1 MSKANLK
8 KVVAKSD
15 AKVVTNEVE
24 TAEKKPLFQR
34 AAAVAETKNK
44 SDINFAALVL
54 AAMFLSE
61 GSAEQVKSEHKEACI
76 AFLSTG
82 SSEIVSAKNE
92 LLESGLIDEASKLTS
107 LGRSTAI
114 KRSNWS
120 VNNQYSLSFADFL
133 CNTKFGYQVAA
144 LGILLLGDS
153 KKSATGIVDKVVE
166 MIGDGKFT
174 PSEDFKGNILAMVKK
189 MIDLADAI
197 GILDDVDDY
206 IAGFYPA
213 NTLTEAEAEVAA

>member
-1 MSKANLK
+1 MSKATLK
-8 KVVAKSD
+8 KAVKESSV
-15 AKVVTNEVE
+15 KVVTNEVE
-24 TAEKKPLFQR
+24 TTEKKPLFQR
-34 AAAVAETKNK
+34 AAPVAETKNK

-82 SSEIVSAKNE
+82 SAEIISAKNE
-92 LLESGLIDEASKLTS
+92 LLENGLIDEAGKLTS

-133 CNTKFGYQVAA
+133 RNTKFGYQIAA

-153 KKSATGIVDKVVE
+153 KKEATGIVDKVAE
-166 MIGDGKFT
+166 MIGDEKFT

-189 MIDLADAI
+189 MIDLADLI
-197 GILDDVDDY
+197 GIIDDVDDY

-213 NTLTEAEAEVAA
+213 NASTEPEAEVVA